1 MRFGK
6 RLYIIFF
13 ALIAAVTIWIA
24 TDQSDPGQLKIGF
37 DIDDTVLFSRDIFTN
52 LPADKQNPIDF
63 GWVNVRDRQYS
74 LLIEPTAELIHFYRS
89 HGHEVYF
96 ITARPGNNGDSVAVF
111 LSEQLGFPV
120 AKDRN
125 LFFEPKEY
133 VDEFRYTTKHRRIK
147 ALGLD
152 IFYGD
157 SDTDIVAAIKA
168 GVHPVRVVR
177 HQSSIDQ
184 YGKNYFGNTND
195 GTDVKAPFSKTD
207 LEQFYRGSVGVFG
220 EAIYPLI
227 WDGPASKNRV
237 D

>member
-1 MRFGK
+1 M
-6 RLYIIFF
+6 
-13 ALIAAVTIWIA
+13 
-24 TDQSDPGQLKIGF
+24 
-37 DIDDTVLFSRDIFTN
+37 
-52 LPADKQNPIDF
+52 
-63 GWVNVRDRQYS
+63 
-74 LLIEPTAELIHFYRS
+74 
-89 HGHEVYF
+89 
-96 ITARPGNNGDSVAVF
+96 AVF

-120 AKDRN
+120 VKDRN

-157 SDTDIVAAIKA
+157 SDTDIVAAMKA

-195 GTDVKAPFSKTD
+195 GNSTKAPFSKTD

-227 WDGPASKNRV
+227 WDSPASKNRTE
-237 D
+237 